1 MRSLLSLVTLIAFLF
16 AAPSSAQQPKKDP
29 AKARSA
35 SEGVLP
41 LGADGKP
48 LNLDFE
54 TGTLKDW
61 TLEGDAF
68 KGQPIKGDTVFPR
81 RNDNR
86 SQHQGQFWIGG
97 YEKFGDKP
105 TGTLTSVPFK
115 VTHPWASFLVGGG
128 PHVMET
134 CVELVNKESGKVFFR
149 ASGLEEENLRR
160 VAVDLKDVQ
169 GKEIFIRI
177 VDKHTAHWGHINFDD
192 FRFHQEKPNIPA
204 RPKGLTPDVYKHAG
218 LKPEEAAKAMTVPP
232 GFEVKLFAGEPD
244 VHQPIAFCIDHRGR
258 LWVVEAYTYPRRH
271 PHPGPVLPDAEKAKG
286 DKIVIFE
293 DADGD
298 GKFDKRTVFMEGLNL
313 VSGIEVG
320 FGGVWVGAAPYF
332 LFIPHDEKTDKPSG
346 EPKILLDG
354 WGYQDTH
361 ETLNSFIWGP
371 DGWLYGCHGVFTH
384 SRVGKPG
391 MPDKDRIPINCGI
404 WRYHPTKH
412 VFEVFAHGTSNPW
425 GLDYNANGDFFI
437 EACVIPHMWH
447 IIQGGRYHRQGGVHF
462 NPYTYQD
469 IQTIAVH
476 RHYAG
481 PNPHGGNGRSD
492 EAGGGHAHCGLMCYQ
507 GGAWPKVYHG
517 KLFMGNLHG
526 HRINVDVIT
535 PKGSGYVA
543 DRNPD
548 FLLTNDAWSI
558 PIAIKSGPDGNA
570 YLIDWYDKQICHL
583 PQPEKWDRTN
593 GRIYKICHKD
603 AKAVKGVNLSKCDD
617 VELAKYQAHENEWY
631 ARTARRLLQERYG
644 EGGSIA
650 AVDRAFWGELASLLR
665 KHPDPRVR
673 LNALNTLLVSG
684 DQSFGYVEIAWA
696 DKDEN
701 IRARGVTLSVGYAAE
716 VVRPVWLR
724 LAKED
729 KSAVVRRSL
738 ASAVPG
744 MPAAEQWDVLAAL
757 LAHAEDAADHNL
769 PYLYWYAF
777 EPLVEKDPVKALKV
791 AADGKIPKI
800 LQFAAR
806 RVGAIGTPGAL
817 AAIVGQIEKS
827 NEPDKILTILRA
839 TVEALKGRR
848 LVEMPNGWP
857 TVYAKLSASDNAEIR
872 SQAESLAVTFGDA
885 KAFAGLRRVLADIK
899 AEVALRQNA
908 LASLLGAKDKELAPI
923 LQKLLS
929 EPAMRSAA
937 LKGLAA
943 YDDPKTPAA
952 IFSVYSSLNSEEK
965 RDALNTL
972 ASRSVYAK
980 ELLIAIEKKTI
991 SSADV
996 SADIV
1001 RAMMNLNDPAI
1012 EKQIGAVWGIA
1023 RRSAAERVQL
1033 IAATKKRLLAK
1044 KLEPPDLM
1052 LGRAMYQKTCAQCH
1066 TLYGVGGKISPD
1078 LTGSNRANLDYI
1090 LENVLDPSAVIPKEY
1105 AVTIFE
1111 MDNGRKIT
1119 GIVKE
1124 ETKDAVTVQTANELL
1139 ILPKKEIESRKS
1151 SDVSMM
1157 PDDILKTMSEFEF
1170 RSLIG
1175 YLQHPQQVPM
1185 LATAENA
1192 KDFFNG
1198 KDLTGWYGD
1207 PKLWKVE
1214 NGEIVGASPGIKHNE
1229 FLKSHMAAGDFK
1241 LTLQIK
1247 LTPNKENSGIQFRSE
1262 ALPDGEVKGYQAD
1275 AGQGWWGK
1283 LYEERGRALLWDKSG
1298 EEHVKKDDWN
1308 EYVIIAKGSKIQ
1320 TFINGKLCVDM
1331 DDPKGNK
1338 RGIFAF
1344 QIHSGGAMQV
1354 RFKDLKL
1361 EVNPK

>member
-1 MRSLLSLVTLIAFLF
+1 MRRLLSLVSLVMLVQTQ
-16 AAPSSAQQPKKDP
+16 SSPGQQPKK
-29 AKARSA
+29 A
-35 SEGVLP
+35 ETGVLP
-41 LGADGKP
+41 LGVDGKP

-61 TLEGDAF
+61 TIEGNAF

-86 SQHQGQFWIGG
+86 SQHQGEFWIGG
-97 YEKFGDKP
+97 FEKVQDKP
-105 TGTLTSVPFK
+105 VGTLTSVPFK

-128 PHVMET
+128 PHPLQT
-134 CVELVNKESGKVFFR
+134 CVEVVNKETGKVIFR
-149 ASGLEEENLRR
+149 SAGLEEENLRR
-160 VAVDLKDVQ
+160 VAIDLRDVQ
-169 GKEIFIRI
+169 GKEIFVRV
-177 VDKHTAHWGHINFDD
+177 VDKHTGHWGHVNFDD
-192 FRFHQEKPNIPA
+192 FRFHNDQPKIAP
-204 RPKGLTPDVYKHAG
+204 RPKATALDVYKHAG
-218 LKPEEAAKAMTVPP
+218 LKPEEAVKAMTVPP

-244 VHQPIAFCIDHRGR
+244 VHQPIAMCIDHRGR

-286 DKIVIFE
+286 DKIIIFE

-313 VSGIEVG
+313 VSGIELG
-320 FGGVWVGAAPYF
+320 FGGVWVGAAPY
-332 LFIPHDEKTDKPSG
+332 LMFIPHDEKIDKPG

-384 SRVGKPG
+384 SIVGKPG
-391 MPDKDRIPINCGI
+391 DPDEKRTKINAGI

-447 IIQGGRYHRQGGVHF
+447 IIQGGRYQRQANPHF
-462 NPYTYQD
+462 NPYTYDD
-469 IQTIAVH
+469 IKTIAVH

-481 PNPHGGNGRSD
+481 ATPHGGNGRSD

-507 GGAWPKVYHG
+507 GGTWPKEYHG

-548 FLLTNDAWSI
+548 FLLTHDQWSI
-558 PIAIKSGPDGNA
+558 PIAIKSGPDGNV
-570 YLIDWYDKQICHL
+570 YMIDWYDKQICHL
-583 PQPEKWDRTN
+583 PNPNVWDRTN

-603 AKAVKGVNLSKCDD
+603 AKVVKGVDLSKCDD

-631 ARTARRLLQERYG
+631 ARTARRLLQERF
-644 EGGSIA
+644 GGVEIG
-650 AVDRAFWGELASLLR
+650 AVDRAFWGVLSELLS
-665 KHPDPRVR
+665 KHTDPRVR
-673 LNALNTLLVSG
+673 LNALNTLFVSG
-684 DQSFGYVEIAWA
+684 DQSFGYVQIALG
-696 DKDEN
+696 DQNEN
-701 IRARGVTLSVGYAAE
+701 IRARGVTLSVGSATE
-716 VVRPVWLR
+716 IVRPIWLK

-729 KSAVVRRSL
+729 KSAVVRRVL
-738 ASAVPG
+738 ASAVPT
-744 MPAAEQWDVLAAL
+744 MPAAVQGDVLAAL
-757 LAHAEDAADHNL
+757 LEHAEDATDHNL
-769 PYLYWYAF
+769 PFLYWYAF
-777 EPLVEKDPVKALKV
+777 EPLVEKDSVKALKV
-791 AADGKIPKI
+791 TANGKIPMV
-800 LQFAAR
+800 LHFAAR
-806 RVGAIGTPGAL
+806 RAGAIGTPEAL

-827 NEPDKILTILRA
+827 NETDKILTILRA
-839 TVEALKGRR
+839 IVESLRGRR
-848 LVEMPNGWP
+848 LVAMPDGW
-857 TVYAKLSASDNAEIR
+857 TAVYVKLSASENAEIR
-872 SQAESLAVTFGDA
+872 AQAESLAVTFGDA
-885 KAFAGLRRVLADIK
+885 KAFAGLRRTLSDVKAD
-899 AEVALRQNA
+899 VALRQNA
-908 LASLLGAKDKELAPI
+908 LTSLLGAKDKELAPV
-923 LQKLLS
+923 LQRLLN
-929 EPAMRSAA
+929 EPAMRSTAI
-937 LKGLAA
+937 KGLAA
-943 YDDPKTPAA
+943 YDNPKTPAA
-952 IFSVYSSLNSEEK
+952 IFGIYETLNSEEK

-972 ASRSVYAK
+972 ASRSAYAK
-980 ELLIAIEKKTI
+980 ELLFAIEKKSI
-991 SSADV
+991 SSTDV

-1001 RAMMNLNDPAI
+1001 RAMMNLNDPTI
-1012 EKQIGAVWGIA
+1012 EKQIGQVWGIA

-1033 IAATKKRLLAK
+1033 IAATKKRLTAK

-1052 LGRAMYQKTCAQCH
+1052 LGRAMFQKTCAQCH

-1078 LTGSNRANLDYI
+1078 LTGSNRANLDYL

-1105 AVTIFE
+1105 TVTVFD
-1111 MDNGRKIT
+1111 MDSGRKIT

-1124 ETKDAVTVQTANELL
+1124 ETKDTVAVQTANELL
-1139 ILPKKEIESRKS
+1139 ILPKKEIDARKA

-1157 PDDILKTMSEFEF
+1157 PDDILKTMNEFEF
-1170 RSLIG
+1170 RSMIA

-1192 KDFFNG
+1192 KDIFNG
-1198 KDLTGWYGD
+1198 KDLTNWYGD

-1214 NGEIVGASPGIKHNE
+1214 NGEIVGTSPGIKHNE

-1241 LTLQIK
+1241 LTLQVK

-1275 AGQGWWGK
+1275 AGAGWWGK
-1283 LYEERGRALLWDKSG
+1283 LYEERGRALLWDRSG
-1298 EEHVKKDDWN
+1298 EEHVKKDGWN

-1320 TFINGKLCVDM
+1320 TFINGKLCVDL
-1331 DDPKGNK
+1331 DDPKGSR

-1344 QIHSGGAMQV
+1344 QIHSGGAMEV
-1354 RFKDLKL
+1354 RYKDLKL